1 MSFVLQASAQLRL
14 RSRGFFPTRGNQCVK
29 LLEVWTFI
37 FVLTC
42 SQLVTHSA
50 TVVRTFCPRL
60 FRIKTT
66 GAAWHACVRRCPIVK
81 KARRKQCT
89 TILER
94 FQTDIFIGNH

>member
-14 RSRGFFPTRGNQCVK
+14 RSRGFFPTRGNPCVK

-37 FVLTC
+37 FVVRC

-66 GAAWHACVRRCPIVK
+66 GAAWHAWRAKVSYRQKGPE
-81 KARRKQCT
+81 KAVHHNLGKVPNRYLYR
-89 TILER
+89 
-94 FQTDIFIGNH
+94 